1 MCIRAI
7 LNALQENFPS
17 PFPCH
22 KARGGQGKAVFIDRC
37 LFGDE
42 PMTRDMLRWLY
53 TALTRATEK
62 LYLVNFDEQ
71 FFE

>member
-1 MCIRAI
+1 MSRR
-7 LNALQENFPS
+7 
-17 PFPCH
+17 
-22 KARGGQGKAVFIDRC
+22 KARSNVIWKCVKTCQKAQCGQWRAVFVDRC

-62 LYLVNFDEQ
+62 LYLVNFDPRFYE
-71 FFE
+71 